1 MSDERIETRGME
13 DGNLDNLNTQ
23 PQTSTINK
31 EGAMETTKHVVNG
44 NMDNAKEVAG
54 MNVQIIDVN
63 SIEVKYHPRKN
74 LGDIEK
80 LQNSIKRDGL
90 QEPLLVYEAGE
101 NRYAVIDGCRRL
113 TAIREFGWLTVPCI
127 IKKDTGAAEAA
138 HLSYVKNT
146 ERRGFDPI
154 EIALHMK
161 AMRDE
166 FGYSLRDLELKGY
179 GTPPSISNKIKLLD
193 LPEPVQKQIQE
204 HRLTAAHGIH
214 LVKLPS
220 KKEQDRMAKRIID
233 HDLTAKRAERQIDKY
248 LAKGKKK
255 DERAKVH
262 VPSTDIPGV
271 YIKDSRNMS
280 ELPDKSVH
288 MIMSS
293 PPYNIGM
300 EFEKGVSFDEHL
312 EMVRDVLKE
321 CARVLVPGGIIALN
335 VADINNFKG
344 RKGKN
349 DHVQIE
355 LMGHK
360 YQSYLRKYQIFLT
373 DAIIWQKPTAWR
385 KKRHMSSY
393 TETTAHTS
401 YRIVDN
407 FEPIYIFHKK
417 GAREVPSEDVVLR
430 SRLTKEQ
437 WIAWVPAVWQ
447 IDAVRN
453 QQEHPCVYPDELC
466 HRLIKM
472 FSYEGDTVLDP
483 WLGSGTTVKVARELN
498 REGIGYEKEPQYK
511 AVIMKKLG
519 IAPEKADGQFLT
531 NMMTK
536 NIAEM
541 QKAEMKHIETFANA
555 KTVDTEDPESTVECA
570 DDYLDKAE
578 NA

>member
-1 MSDERIETRGME
+1 MNKERIESKGME
-13 DGNLDNLNTQ
+13 EGNLDNLNTQ
-23 PQTSTINK
+23 LQTSTINK
-31 EGAMETTKHVVNG
+31 EADMHPAKE
-44 NMDNAKEVAG
+44 MDNDKEAAE
-54 MNVQIIDVN
+54 MNVQMIDVKA
-63 SIEVKYHPRKN
+63 IEIKYHPRKY
-74 LGDIEK
+74 LGDIER
-80 LQNSIKRDGL
+80 LQNSIRRDGL

-113 TAIREFGWLTVPCI
+113 KAIQEFGWLTVPCI
-127 IKKDTGAAEAA
+127 IKKDVGVPEAA

-146 ERRGFDPI
+146 QRKAFDPI
-154 EIALHMK
+154 ETALHLK
-161 AMRDE
+161 AMMQE
-166 FGYSLRDLELKGY
+166 FDYSLRDLELKGY
-179 GTPPSISNKIKLLD
+179 GTPASISDKLKLLD
-193 LPEPVQKQIQE
+193 LYAPVQKQVQE
-204 HRLTAAHGIH
+204 GELTAAHGRH
-214 LVKLPS
+214 LVRLPS
-220 KKEQDRMAKRIID
+220 KTEQERMAKRIID
-233 HDLTAKRAERQIDKY
+233 HNLTAKKAEQQIDKY
-248 LAKGKKK
+248 LAKGEKK
-255 DERAKVH
+255 DDRAKVH

-271 YIKDSRNMS
+271 YMKDSTNMS

-293 PPYNIGM
+293 PPYNVGM
-300 EFEKGVSFDEHL
+300 EFEKGVTFDEHL

-321 CARVLVPGGIIALN
+321 CARVLVPGGIMALN
-335 VADINNFKG
+335 VADITNFKG

-373 DAIIWQKPTAWR
+373 DLIMWQKLTPWR
-385 KKRHMSSY
+385 KRLHISY
-393 TETTAHTS
+393 TEKTAHTS
-401 YRIVDN
+401 YRISNDV
-407 FEPIYIFHKK
+407 EPVYIFRKK
-417 GAREVPSEDVVLR
+417 GQREVPSEDVVLR

-437 WIAWVPAVWQ
+437 WIAWIPGAWQ
-447 IDAVRN
+447 INAVRN

-498 REGIGYEKEPQYK
+498 REGIGYEKEAQYK

-519 IAPEKADGQFLT
+519 IAPEKAEAQFFT
-531 NMMTK
+531 NMMGE
-536 NIAEM
+536 NIQKIEAAE
-541 QKAEMKHIETFANA
+541 IENIQST
-555 KTVDTEDPESTVECA
+555 TDSVQDDTEAGEATVECA